1 MISLQ
6 QLENVPRELRERR
19 QWVAYRAVP
28 SATRPGRVDKIPVNP
43 ANGRNASTTDPATWG
58 TCSDALS
65 RAERDGL
72 AGVGFVFTADDPY
85 VGIDLDHC
93 VNESSELEPWAED
106 IAQRLATYAEWS
118 PSGTGVHIIAKGEL
132 PPGRRKTGS
141 IEMYSSGRFFTI
153 TGSPLPSAPASIGER
168 TPELEE
174 LYLDTFG
181 EDPNDGHD
189 AGGGMQESMPVGPL
203 VLDDSELLR
212 RAHAAANGALFGAL
226 WRGDCSSY
234 PSQSEAD
241 LALTNLLAFW
251 TGPDPQWIDRLF
263 RQSGLHRDKW
273 DQRHDGAGRT
283 YGQMTIDRVLDSRCT
298 YYSPGR
304 HANSD
309 GQNTNGSGQSQRKK
323 WALSDLGNAERLV
336 HYHGNDLHYCYEWG
350 KWLAWNGSNWQQDD
364 EVIVVQRAKDTV
376 RRIYDE
382 AAGAANDEERQPIAR
397 WALRSE
403 TKQRIDAMI
412 DLARSEP
419 GIAISS
425 SWLDSD
431 PMLLNC
437 LNGTLDLRTGELRP
451 HDRSDLCAK
460 IAPVVFDRDASSPL
474 WDRFLDVVTGRNI
487 ELKSFLR
494 RCIGYTLTGD
504 ITEQVLLFLHGNGSN
519 GKTTFVEAIRSIL
532 GDYAQK
538 APQEMITMRRFDGG
552 VPNHV
557 ARLQGARMAVLNE
570 VEEGRYMA
578 EAQVKDLT
586 GGDRIPARHMRAEWF
601 DFTPTHKLW
610 VCGNHK
616 PVIRGTD
623 NGIWRRIRLIP
634 FTVTVP
640 EDQRD
645 PHLKERLLAEG
656 AGILA
661 WAVRG
666 CLDWQRE
673 GLGTPEIVQVATNS
687 YRGEMDVLGQFLED
701 SCLQQPTAS
710 VPKGELYTAYEAW
723 CEQSGER
730 PIAKR
735 TFGQRLR
742 EKGFEERKSGTHL
755 WVGIGLLQN

>member
-1 MISLQ
+1 MISIQ
-6 QLENVPRELRERR
+6 QLESVPRELRERR

-28 SATRPGRVDKIPVNP
+28 SATRPGRMEKIPVNP
-43 ANGRNASTTDPATWG
+43 RNGHNASTTDLATWG
-58 TCSDALS
+58 TCDEALS
-65 RAERDGL
+65 RAELDGL
-72 AGVGFVFTADDPY
+72 AGVGFVFTADDRY

-93 VNESSELEPWAED
+93 VSDSGEIAGWAD
-106 IAQRLATYAEWS
+106 AIMQTLDSYAELS
-118 PSGTGVHIIAKGEL
+118 PSGTGVHIIAKGTL
-132 PPGRRKTGS
+132 PPGGRKSGS
-141 IEMYSSGRFFTI
+141 VEMYARGRFFTV
-153 TGSPLPSAPASIGER
+153 TGQKVDAAPATIEDR
-168 TPELEE
+168 DQEINRLHLE
-174 LYLDTFG
+174 TFG
-181 EDPNDGHD
+181 EDPEDRRRTPP
-189 AGGGMQESMPVGPL
+189 AGVTWQSASLGVS
-203 VLDDSELLR
+203 DDQELLR
-212 RAHAAANGALFGAL
+212 RAQTAANGSMFTTL
-226 WRGDCSSY
+226 WEGDWSSY

-241 LALTNLLAFW
+241 LGLCGMLAFW
-251 TGPDPQWIDRLF
+251 AGPDPNRIDSLF
-263 RQSGLHRDKW
+263 RQSGLYREKW
-273 DQRHDGAGRT
+273 DQRHDGIGRT
-283 YGQMTIDRVLDSRCT
+283 YGQMTIDQVLASRCT

-304 HANSD
+304 RASSD

-350 KWLAWNGSNWQQDD
+350 KWLAWNGSSWQQDD

-382 AAGAANDEERQPIAR
+382 AAGAANDEERQAIAK

-425 SWLDSD
+425 SLLDTD

-437 LNGTLDLRTGELRP
+437 LNGTLDLRTGKLRQ
-451 HDRSDLCAK
+451 HERDDLCTK
-460 IAPVVFDRDASSPL
+460 MAPVAFDAGAPCPK
-474 WDRFLDVVTGRNI
+474 WDRFLTVITEGSI
-487 ELKSFLR
+487 TMKQYLQ
-494 RCIGYTLTGD
+494 RCVGYTLTGD
-504 ITEQVLLFLHGNGSN
+504 TSEQILLFLHGNGAN
-519 GKTTFVEAIRSIL
+519 GKTTKLEVVRSIM

-538 APQEMITMRRFDGG
+538 APGEMITQRRYDGG
-552 VPNHV
+552 VPNHM

-586 GGDRIPARHMRAEWF
+586 GGDTITARYMRAEWF

-623 NGIWRRIRLIP
+623 QGIWRRIRLIP
-634 FTVTVP
+634 FTVTIP
-640 EDQRD
+640 ESERD
-645 PHLKERLLAEG
+645 PHLKDKLLAE
-656 AGILA
+656 APGILA

-701 SCLQQPTAS
+701 SCVQQPTAS